1 MNSNVYKEGTDIM
14 MYPYVKYSDGT
25 EVLFSNIYIENGQE
39 CIDVHFERPS
49 KNGFD
54 SVRIKL
60 PTYEVTVW
68 EGNYTDEE
76 INFFKQVVEH
86 SSDLFYKIL
95 QRFG

>member
-86 SSDLFYKIL
+86 SPDLFYKIL

>member
-1 MNSNVYKEGTDIM
+1 M

>member
-1 MNSNVYKEGTDIM
+1 M

-25 EVLFSNIYIENGQE
+25 EVVFSNIYIDNDQE
-39 CIDVHFERPS
+39 CIDVHFERPTES
-49 KNGFD
+49 GFD

-76 INFFKQVVEH
+76 IDFFIQVLKN
-86 SSDLFYKIL
+86 SCDLFYKYAKEGGL
-95 QRFG
+95 KFTK

>member
-1 MNSNVYKEGTDIM
+1 M

-25 EVLFSNIYIENGQE
+25 EVVFSNIYIDNGQE
-39 CIDVHFERPS
+39 CIDVHFERPTE
-49 KNGFD
+49 NGFD